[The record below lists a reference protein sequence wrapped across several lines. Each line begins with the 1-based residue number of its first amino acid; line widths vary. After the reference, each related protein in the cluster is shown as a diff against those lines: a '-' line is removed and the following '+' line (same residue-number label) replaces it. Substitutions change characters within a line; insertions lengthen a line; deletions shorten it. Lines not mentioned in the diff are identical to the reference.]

1 MEEDEGGDSI
11 YVGGVFVIAPNM
23 SETLELL
30 REFNKIWEPPFDSVF
45 LKNHNRGNLDMIFSP
60 L

>member
-30 REFNKIWEPPFDSVF
+30 REFNKIWEPPFNFIF
-45 LKNHNRGNLDMIFSP
+45 LKNHDINKVGMLAY
-60 L
+60 LL